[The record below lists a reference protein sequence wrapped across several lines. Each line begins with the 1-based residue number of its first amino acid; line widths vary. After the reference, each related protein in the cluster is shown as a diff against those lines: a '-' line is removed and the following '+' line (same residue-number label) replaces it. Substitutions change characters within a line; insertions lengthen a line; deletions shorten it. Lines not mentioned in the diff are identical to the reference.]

1 MTKQD
6 SFQEKK
12 HLSTESSSKGHRK
25 PKVSIPIDKTLSDMK
40 DLNEGWDLSDFDKNL
55 IDFFI
60 IVLFNF

>member
-1 MTKQD
+1 MTQQD

-40 DLNEGWDLSDFDKNL
+40 DLNEVG
-55 IDFFI
+55 I
-60 IVLFNF
+60 